1 MPFGS
6 SSWARLTFAPFSGE
20 MLVDGDLFAVL
31 GINPDKLASAADPFG
46 ILPAS
51 VAKSLIEGTEIV
63 RDQELSLVLI
73 PGNSGSS
80 NTVTIIAEQMA
91 DLDLVADMAGGVVGF
106 APDGTIL
113 RWNTRMTHLFGPRE
127 KDVKGRNASDVLPCP
142 VLYDWNSVI
151 SSAHLG
157 HEVRVEFKPYGEK
170 RVEGVLSRGGPGV
183 VGLFRDS
190 TESFK
195 ISKRLRALN
204 RLNQAY
210 LQSTGTGLLLLD
222 SRLRILLSNSGFQ
235 RITGHRGSLIGLQL
249 HDILSEDS
257 YKWVHDASEHLFA
270 EEKGEQSG
278 IVSFVNQEG
287 RPVTLRQTLRAV
299 RNETNQA
306 LNFVCLFE
314 DETDLTSFRNGVEHL
329 QTNISGLARI
339 SREILKTEYV
349 ETGGVCEEILRITGS
364 KAIAKYLYDSTETL
378 ILAGS
383 AGNWSQGFPA
393 EELSGFGFPSFVWS
407 GDKQYKITSTEMGRL
422 SNHFDFCLVLP
433 IGKGVSNQGF
443 LLLAESALTDS
454 ESDSD
459 LLDLLCSLIKITDD
473 IGNEKTARAA
483 AEKQLDLAENF
494 AATVLDGI
502 PLPIAIVRT
511 DGRVEHWNRAMELVS
526 GVDAQKV
533 GVEDITC
540 LIDPEGEGFSLNSRA
555 SGLENRAGSLSADW
569 SVKRRDGSTS
579 AVHRWNVSVIEPSG
593 SIYRDPSFLI
603 SGVPSIS
610 SESFHV
616 NVNNPASSSHGNK
629 FIERIVALL
638 SAESR
643 MDVLR
648 SLSEVCFLA
657 DGDGDGVLEFAI
669 DSQTV
674 AAFPHGKKIDKDNL
688 LSFQL
693 PVDIMGMQYNI
704 RASGSISQHTLKAVA
719 RLLAHGGKKLYSS
732 ELTAREIG
740 SYSVGLAEYLEQFS
754 SDSIEQNNAILHI
767 VEGADPLAGFART
780 MLYSNETASRITNLL
795 KLSVQINQD
804 NFMEVYP
811 DKFLTR
817 LHSIFAGKGLRPP
830 SLALADKMPPVLIMP
845 DILLQCFALL
855 CQLAVIDA
863 VVRFKAWKSE
873 DNEESGVFLSLQ
885 GLDESFQLLT
895 SVEIHQ
901 KLESGRFNSGTEAAI
916 IFRILEA
923 AGCSLASSAGTD
935 LTFFLNLAH

>member
-6 SSWARLTFAPFSGE
+6 SSWTRLTFTPFSGE

-31 GINPDKLASAADPFG
+31 GINADKLASATDPFDL
-46 ILPAS
+46 LPSS

-63 RDQELSLVLI
+63 RDEELSLVII
-73 PGNSGSS
+73 PGKTGSS
-80 NTVTIIAEQMA
+80 NTVTVIAEQM
-91 DLDLVADMAGGVVGF
+91 DDFDLVADMAGGVVGF

-127 KDVKGRNASDVLPCP
+127 RDVRGRNASDILPCP
-142 VLYDWNSVI
+142 VLYDWNSVL

-157 HEVRVEFKPYGEK
+157 HEVKVEFKPYGEK

-183 VGLFRDS
+183 IGLFRDS
-190 TESFK
+190 TESYK
-195 ISKRLRALN
+195 TSKRLRALN

-222 SRLRILLSNSGFQ
+222 SRLRILLSNSGFS

-257 YKWVHDASEHLFA
+257 YKWVHDASEHLLA

-287 RPVTLRQTLRAV
+287 RLVTLRQTLRAV

-314 DETDLTSFRNGVEHL
+314 DETDLTCFRNGVDHL
-329 QTNISGLARI
+329 KTSISGLARI
-339 SREILKTEYV
+339 SREILKAEYM
-349 ETGGVCEEILRITGS
+349 ETGGVCEEILRLTGS

-383 AGNWSQGFPA
+383 AGDWSQGFPS
-393 EELSGFGFPSFVWS
+393 EELSGFGFPAFVWS
-407 GDKQYKITSTEMGRL
+407 GDKQYKIASSEMGRL
-422 SNHFDFCLVLP
+422 SNHFNFCLVMP

-443 LLLAESALTDS
+443 LLLVESALTDS
-454 ESDSD
+454 DSD
-459 LLDLLCSLIKITDD
+459 LLDTLSSLIKIKDD
-473 IGNEKTARAA
+473 VSTEREARAV
-483 AEKQLDLAENF
+483 AEKHLELTENF
-494 AATVLDGI
+494 AATTLDGI

-511 DGRVEHWNRAMELVS
+511 DGRVDHWNRAMELVS
-526 GVDAQKV
+526 DVEAEKV
-533 GVEDITC
+533 GIEDIAN
-540 LIDPEGEGFSLNSRA
+540 LIDPEREGFSLDSRA
-555 SGLENRAGSLSADW
+555 SGWGNGADSLSAEW
-569 SVKRRDGSTS
+569 AVRRRDGSRS
-579 AVHRWNVSVIEPSG
+579 AVHRWNVSVIENAG
-593 SIYRDPSFLI
+593 GIYRDPSFLI
-603 SGVPSIS
+603 SGVPSTG
-610 SESFHV
+610 SESFSM
-616 NVNNPASSSHGNK
+616 NNMAGSSQGK
-629 FIERIVALL
+629 LFFEKIGTLF

-648 SLSEVCFLA
+648 SLAEVCFLA
-657 DGDGDGVLEFAI
+657 DGDGVLEFSINGERTA
-669 DSQTV
+669 S
-674 AAFPHGKKIDKDNL
+674 FPRGKEIGTSTP
-688 LSFQL
+688 LSFQML
-693 PVDIMGMQYNI
+693 ENILGRQYNV
-704 RASGSISQHTLKAVA
+704 RASGAVSQHTLEAVA
-719 RLLAHGGKKLYSS
+719 GLLTHRDHLRTKKLGSL
-732 ELTAREIG
+732 ELTTREIS
-740 SYSVGLAEYLEQFS
+740 SYSVALAVYLKQFS

-767 VEGADPLAGFART
+767 VDRADPLAGFART

-804 NFMEVYP
+804 NFDEVYP

-817 LHSIFAGKGLRPP
+817 LHSIFAGRGLRPP
-830 SLALADKMPPVLIMP
+830 SLALADKMPPVLIIP
-845 DILLQCFALL
+845 EILLQCFALL

-863 VVRFKAWKSE
+863 VVYFKAWKSE
-873 DNEESGVFLSLQ
+873 DSEEPGVFLSLQ
-885 GLDESFQLLT
+885 GLDESFHVLT
-895 SVEIHQ
+895 SAEIHQ
-901 KLESGRFNSGTEAAI
+901 KLESGRFNSETEAAI

-923 AGCSLASSAGTD
+923 AGCSLTSTAGKD